1 AALVGDGKQAP
12 AGGLHDQ
19 CRPAAEIVCRRRQN
33 KTAAELERTKARR
46 LGLVALEMLNGARID
61 LDGLDAC
68 GGPIVLGGSRPEGLG
83 PVSRLGARQ
92 RRRGDGWELGG
103 WRRSCCDRAP
113 WLTPHAAARE
123 RRPTPNLLQFAAGG
137 GRRQT
142 PRFGATLLKQ
152 FHELVGHGAG
162 ELGGISDGDGTA
174 VVARDIVANADRD
187 ELDGGTRLDL
197 LDDLA

>member
-1 AALVGDGKQAP
+1 MASRLLP
-12 AGGLHDQ
+12 AGSMISADQ
-19 CRPAAEIVCRRRQN
+19 PPKSFAADVRTRPPRNSSGPKRFASGWSRSKCSMGRASISTGSTRAADALSLAKADGRN
-33 KTAAELERTKARR
+33 GAAMLARSPPATARR
-46 LGLVALEMLNGARID
+46 WMGIGGLASIML
-61 LDGLDAC
+61 
-68 GGPIVLGGSRPEGLG
+68 
-83 PVSRLGARQ
+83 
-92 RRRGDGWELGG
+92 
-103 WRRSCCDRAP
+103 DRAAS
-113 WLTPHAAARE
+113 LAPHAAARE
-123 RRPTPNLLQFAAGG
+123 PRPTLNLLQFAARR

-152 FHELVGHGAG
+152 FHELVGHGAS